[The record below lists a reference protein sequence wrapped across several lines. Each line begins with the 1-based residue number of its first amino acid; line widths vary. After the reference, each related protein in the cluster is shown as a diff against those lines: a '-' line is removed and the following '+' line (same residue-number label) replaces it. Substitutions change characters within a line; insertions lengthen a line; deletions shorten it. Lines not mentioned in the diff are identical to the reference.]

1 MASGHLNVLLWEGV
15 SFLQGV
21 WYSLSTMTVRMRH
34 TRGHTGNRRSH
45 HALKTRVIVADKE
58 TGNLRLPHRLDEVTG
73 MYKGKQ
79 IAAPKKVKATKKQ
92 STKAEKAEEHN
103 HAHHAHEHKAVEA
116 VAAEVV
122 EKKPT
127 ARPRSRSGMGS

>member
-1 MASGHLNVLLWEGV
+1 MRTGLPSETAPSSLGGV
-15 SFLQGV
+15 FFLCGV
-21 WYSLSTMTVRMRH
+21 WYSLLTMTVRMRH

-45 HALKTRVIVADKE
+45 HALKARVIVADKE

-79 IAAPKKVKATKKQ
+79 IADPKKVKTAKKQ
-92 STKAEKAEEHN
+92 SAKAEKHD

>member
-1 MASGHLNVLLWEGV
+1 
-15 SFLQGV
+15 
-21 WYSLSTMTVRMRH
+21 MTVRMRH

-58 TGNLRLPHRLDEVTG
+58 TGNLRLPHRIDEVTG

-79 IAAPKKVKATKKQ
+79 IAEPKKVKAVKKESGKGTKHDHVHHDHDH
-92 STKAEKAEEHN
+92 KAET
-103 HAHHAHEHKAVEA
+103 